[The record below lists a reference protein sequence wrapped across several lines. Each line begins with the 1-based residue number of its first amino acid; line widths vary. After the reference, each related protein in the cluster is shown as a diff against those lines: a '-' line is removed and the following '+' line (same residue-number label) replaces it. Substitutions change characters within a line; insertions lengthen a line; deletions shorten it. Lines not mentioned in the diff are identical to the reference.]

1 MNNTTKLMLRFF
13 QKLTAV
19 DTTEYFS
26 RQMTCQ
32 KIPRADAVNKKL
44 EEECIDPLAGS
55 VWFAE

>member
-1 MNNTTKLMLRFF
+1 MLRFF